1 MEIFLA
7 SNSPRRKELLG
18 LTDLEFRVAPAH
30 IDETPETGETAEAY
44 VRRLA
49 IAKVTSASKMLESGI
64 VIAADTT
71 VVHNQSNGEILLG
84 KPVDSRDA
92 IRLLELLRGK
102 IHRVITGLAVIDRG
116 SDLMRIDCCVTEVR
130 MRNYTDKEMRIYIDS
145 GDAMD
150 KAGAYAI
157 QHVDFHPV
165 KEVKGCYANV
175 MGLPLCHL
183 SKLLSKLDI
192 QLRVDI
198 ASACQR
204 FLDYDCQVY
213 RKVLAG
219 TN

>member
-1 MEIFLA
+1 VDIFLA

-18 LTDLEFRVAPAH
+18 LTDLVFRVAPAH
-30 IDETPETGETAEAY
+30 IDETPETGENADAY

-49 IAKVTSASKMLESGI
+49 IAKVNAASKTIQAGI

-71 VVHNQSNGEILLG
+71 VALNQSDGEVILG
-84 KPVDSRDA
+84 KPVDSQDA
-92 IRLLELLRGK
+92 RCLLDLLRSK
-102 IHRVITGLAVIDRG
+102 THRVITGLAVIDRG
-116 SDLMRIDCCVTEVR
+116 RDLMRIDCCVTEVL

-157 QHVDFHPV
+157 QHKGFHPV
-165 KEVKGCYANV
+165 KEVTGCYANV

-183 SKLLSKLDI
+183 SRLLSKFEI
-192 QLRVDI
+192 QLTVDI
-198 ASACQR
+198 AHACQC

-213 RKVLAG
+213 REVLAG
-219 TN
+219 TY